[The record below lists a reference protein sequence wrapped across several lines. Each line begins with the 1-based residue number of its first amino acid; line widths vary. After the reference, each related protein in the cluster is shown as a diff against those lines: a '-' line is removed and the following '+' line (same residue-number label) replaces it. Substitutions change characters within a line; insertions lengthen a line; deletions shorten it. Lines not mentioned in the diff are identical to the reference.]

1 MSNRHLART
10 IALQTLYQWDFN
22 GKPAEDIVI
31 MLEKNLG
38 QFAPEFDDNKFS
50 ENLVRG
56 IIKNLNEID
65 KEISGHA
72 PEWPIDQITIID
84 RNVLRIGIYEMVFD
98 NDIPD
103 KVAINEAIEL
113 AKAFGGESS
122 GKFVNGVLG
131 TIFKEIQEK
140 ETKDFRKKESLS
152 DFILARKP
160 KFTSI
165 KTEIQSKKYY
175 QALTQ
180 KMLSHIRA
188 AEAHLQN
195 KNHEKAHHNYKS
207 AIDIFKDLHL
217 EPEVRDSVYRN
228 LSGLKEKI
236 LHTSMHN
243 FMDKTK
249 DSIMK
254 EEVEQAKKFH
264 QSSEGIYNHLQRKK
278 EIEVPKKQEI
288 TNAVPGSLF
297 LERKLDEAFLA
308 LKNGKAG
315 EATSIYNEVNNSY
328 NNLKPEEKKAI
339 YPKLLTLYS
348 ELAKR

>member
-56 IIKNLNEID
+56 VIKNLNEID

-140 ETKDFRKKESLS
+140 EG
-152 DFILARKP
+152 
-160 KFTSI
+160 SI
-165 KTEIQSKKYY
+165 EKNN
-175 QALTQ
+175 APQ
-180 KMLSHIRA
+180 KS
-188 AEAHLQN
+188 E
-195 KNHEKAHHNYKS
+195 
-207 AIDIFKDLHL
+207 
-217 EPEVRDSVYRN
+217 
-228 LSGLKEKI
+228 
-236 LHTSMHN
+236 
-243 FMDKTK
+243 DKT
-249 DSIMK
+249 S
-254 EEVEQAKKFH
+254 
-264 QSSEGIYNHLQRKK
+264 
-278 EIEVPKKQEI
+278 
-288 TNAVPGSLF
+288 
-297 LERKLDEAFLA
+297 
-308 LKNGKAG
+308 
-315 EATSIYNEVNNSY
+315 
-328 NNLKPEEKKAI
+328 
-339 YPKLLTLYS
+339 
-348 ELAKR
+348 